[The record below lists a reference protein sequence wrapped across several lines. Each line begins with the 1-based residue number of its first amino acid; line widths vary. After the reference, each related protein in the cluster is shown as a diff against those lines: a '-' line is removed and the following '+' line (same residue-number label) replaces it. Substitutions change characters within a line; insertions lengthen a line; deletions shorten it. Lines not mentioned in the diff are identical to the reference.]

1 MFLNQF
7 LFQDECSKTDY
18 LFIITTNTYVIIH
31 LENNGFCISNFNFIF
46 IFFSTPQKSYL
57 LIRPHCLFRFYPTFR
72 RVIDMKMKILNL
84 LVFLITGAVLGL
96 EFAVEFL
103 PDYWAADILFL
114 VVKIVFFGSF
124 LVLFFPSKPTED

>member
-1 MFLNQF
+1 
-7 LFQDECSKTDY
+7 
-18 LFIITTNTYVIIH
+18 
-31 LENNGFCISNFNFIF
+31 
-46 IFFSTPQKSYL
+46 
-57 LIRPHCLFRFYPTFR
+57 
-72 RVIDMKMKILNL
+72 MKMKILNL

-124 LVLFFPSKPTED
+124 LVLFFSSKPTED